1 MPGSTCVSSAGRSL
15 SLQFPLLLLLLLL
28 PPPVLLTDPGV
39 LSPGRQ
45 PFSNAHVD
53 PESCAVDL
61 LGPSLSSPFQEAPLP
76 LSARGTGSEG
86 LS

>member
-15 SLQFPLLLLLLLL
+15 SLQFSLLLLLLLL
-28 PPPVLLTDPGV
+28 PPLVLLADPGV

-45 PFSNAHVD
+45 PLSYAHVD

-61 LGPSLSSPFQEAPLP
+61 VHLSLLPSRRPHFPFLLAVLGV
-76 LSARGTGSEG
+76 RC
-86 LS
+86 